1 MGMARVNVT
10 PLTNQETILKESGD
24 DAPYGVAEA
33 TISSSKNRCRTNSRR
48 GIIDPNRRSYPP
60 VEAVCRAFSVL
71 RAVNKLHIATIN
83 EVFAE
88 TAIPKSTI
96 VRMLETLMAEGYVV
110 RDNMCGG
117 YRVTS
122 RVQELNSGYN
132 GISRVIEIAR
142 PLAIGMTRRNKWP
155 IGLGTI
161 DGDAINIHFWT
172 GAISPWAHT
181 STVLGL
187 RPDLLSTAMGRAYLA
202 FCPPEQREDHLAK
215 FRVDPQREFDE
226 AEEYRFRILLKHIRE
241 QGYAYRDPRTKPFR
255 TTTLAMPLF
264 ENDIL
269 QALISI
275 SFFKTA
281 VPRGK
286 LEEQILAPFRNTTT
300 SIEDSLSFTNADRD
314 LLPPVDPKDFDQGF

>member
-1 MGMARVNVT
+1 MAKVNVT
-10 PLTNQETILKESGD
+10 TLTSQKSGAEKSSAPLAG
-24 DAPYGVAEA
+24 A
-33 TISSSKNRCRTNSRR
+33 TEVSANRCRTNSRH

-60 VEAVCRAFSVL
+60 VEAVCKAFSVL

-83 EVFAE
+83 AIFAE
-88 TAIPKSTI
+88 TEIPKSTI
-96 VRMLETLMAEGYVV
+96 VRMLETLMVEGYVV

-122 RVQELNSGYN
+122 RTQELNSGYE

-155 IGLGTI
+155 IGLGAI
-161 DGDAINIHFWT
+161 DGDTINIHFWT

-187 RPDLLSTAMGRAYLA
+187 RPDLQSTAMGRAYLA
-202 FCPPEQREDHLAK
+202 FCTSDQREEHLTK
-215 FRVDPQREFDE
+215 FRADPERNFDE

-241 QGYAYRDPRTKPFR
+241 MGYATRDPRTKPFR
-255 TTTLAMPLF
+255 TTTLAMPVF
-264 ENDIL
+264 ENDNL

-275 SFFKTA
+275 SYYKTA
-281 VPRGK
+281 VPHGK
-286 LEEQILAPFRNTTT
+286 QQEGIIVPLRNITT
-300 SIEDSLSFTNADRD
+300 SIEDSLSFTDADRN
-314 LLPPVDPKDFDQGF
+314 LMPPIDTESFEEGF